1 MMKYATLATC
11 LLASVACALQLPKH
25 SAATTPTPAL
35 AAAGR
40 SRSSVVPW
48 LRGVA
53 PALLAAT
60 CALNCVG
67 APAAAADKRTVGSI
81 SASGLVFKDKL
92 IIDAFKDPKVD
103 GVTLYVSDFERP
115 VTERLQKD
123 FFSDPSQ
130 SGLACSRR
138 GAIKVTG
145 DLNMSPEGEEVVTEA
160 KSLLFKTL
168 KVRRVV
174 DKETNS
180 LVYVS
185 YSDRLNKGD
194 DANKARFSSSLCSVS
209 MD

>member
-1 MMKYATLATC
+1 MKYATLATC

-40 SRSSVVPW
+40 SRGSVVPW

-92 IIDAFKDPKVD
+92 VIDAFPDPKVE
-103 GVTLYVSDFERP
+103 GVTRAAARITSTRV
-115 VTERLQKD
+115 
-123 FFSDPSQ
+123 
-130 SGLACSRR
+130 ASRR
-138 GAIKVTG
+138 
-145 DLNMSPEGEEVVTEA
+145 DDP
-160 KSLLFKTL
+160 
-168 KVRRVV
+168 RRRGPACAV
-174 DKETNS
+174 EP
-180 LVYVS
+180 
-185 YSDRLNKGD
+185 
-194 DANKARFSSSLCSVS
+194 
-209 MD
+209 